1 MGPKLH
7 HRTWL
12 KEVLVSIL
20 DQSSLPDEIVLVN
33 DGGESLDW
41 YRSEIFTVH
50 YNNPCNLGV
59 VASLNI
65 GVAIAT
71 HELVLLGCADD
82 RLLPNCVERCWQA
95 WNKYQEPLAYY
106 YLGVEYSDGRVQNTA
121 CGAAMVT
128 KQLWHYTGG
137 FPAQAA
143 VGAADHIFLSQL
155 IAGSRDGY
163 SKAQILRV
171 SDELTYWYRVH
182 DNIETSKNIWPAIDA
197 VRDRLTS
204 EWRPRE

>member
-1 MGPKLH
+1 M
-7 HRTWL
+7 
-12 KEVLVSIL
+12 
-20 DQSSLPDEIVLVN
+20 PDEVIIIN
-33 DGGESLDW
+33 DGGEDLVVRRNGVLVYS
-41 YRSEIFTVH
+41 
-50 YNNPCNLGV
+50 NPCNLGV

-65 GVAIAT
+65 GVARAANN
-71 HELVLLGCADD
+71 LVLLGCADD
-82 RLLPNCVERCWQA
+82 RLLPNCIEQCWKA
-95 WNKYQEPLAYY
+95 WQRYQEPLAYY

-128 KQLWHYTGG
+128 KQLWKYTGG

-143 VGAADHIFLSQL
+143 VGAADHIFLSCL

-182 DNIETSKNIWPAIDA
+182 DKTETSTANIWPAIDA
-197 VRDRLTS
+197 VRDRLTA
-204 EWRPRE
+204 EWRPRL